1 MCADNMLG
9 IGALHELA
17 TKVCGIHSF
26 SELLIH
32 YQLFPIEKGILD
44 APFDQKLFK
53 NNLFLLPF
61 IKDTLTIV
69 YNWFIKIIN

>member
-1 MCADNMLG
+1 MFADNMLG

-53 NNLFLLPF
+53 NN
-61 IKDTLTIV
+61 
-69 YNWFIKIIN
+69 